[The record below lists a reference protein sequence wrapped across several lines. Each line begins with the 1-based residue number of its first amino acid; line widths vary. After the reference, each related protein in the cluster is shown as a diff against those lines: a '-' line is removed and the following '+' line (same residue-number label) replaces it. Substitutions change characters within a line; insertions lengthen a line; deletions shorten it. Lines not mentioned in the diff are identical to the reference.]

1 VKNQKNKEEMES
13 AVTMI
18 CTVLKGLL
26 EETGLYIAVDKKKK
40 EFVFIE
46 REAWDKGDIKGKTAR
61 VSMKQINVKE

>member
-1 VKNQKNKEEMES
+1 MNKEEMES

-26 EETGLYIAVDKKKK
+26 EETGLYIAVDAKTK

-46 REAWDKGDIKGKTAR
+46 RESWDKGKGRTAR
-61 VSMKQINVKE
+61 VFMEQINVKE

>member
-1 VKNQKNKEEMES
+1 MNKEEMES

-26 EETGLYIAVDKKKK
+26 EETGLYIAVDKKTK

-46 REAWDKGDIKGKTAR
+46 RESFDRGDNRAR
-61 VSMKQINVKE
+61 VSMEQINVKE

>member
-1 VKNQKNKEEMES
+1 MNKEEMES

-26 EETGLYIAVDKKKK
+26 EETGLYIAVDKKTK

-46 REAWDKGDIKGKTAR
+46 RESWDKGRGRTAR
-61 VSMKQINVKE
+61 VSMDQINVKE

>member
-1 VKNQKNKEEMES
+1 MNKEEMES

-26 EETGLYIAVDKKKK
+26 EETGLYIAVDKKTK

-46 REAWDKGDIKGKTAR
+46 RESFAISSIKGRTAR
-61 VSMKQINVKE
+61 VSMEQINVKE

>member
-1 VKNQKNKEEMES
+1 MNKEELES

-26 EETGLYIAVDKKKK
+26 EETGLYIAVDKKTK

-46 REAWDKGDIKGKTAR
+46 RESWDKGKGRTAR
-61 VSMKQINVKE
+61 VSMEQINVKE

>member
-1 VKNQKNKEEMES
+1 MNKEEMES

-26 EETGLYIAVDKKKK
+26 EQTGLYIAVDKKTK

-46 REAWDKGDIKGKTAR
+46 RESWDKGKGRTAR
-61 VSMKQINVKE
+61 VSMEQINVKE

>member
-1 VKNQKNKEEMES
+1 MNKEEMES

-26 EETGLYIAVDKKKK
+26 EQTGLYIAVDVNTK

-46 REAWDKGDIKGKTAR
+46 RESFEKGKRRTAR
-61 VSMKQINVKE
+61 VSMEQINVKE

>member
-1 VKNQKNKEEMES
+1 MNKEEMES

-26 EETGLYIAVDKKKK
+26 EETGLYIAVDKKTK

-46 REAWDKGDIKGKTAR
+46 RESWDKGKGRTAK
-61 VSMKQINVKE
+61 VSMEQINVKE

>member
-1 VKNQKNKEEMES
+1 MNKEEMES

-26 EETGLYIAVDKKKK
+26 EETGLYIAVDKKTK

-46 REAWDKGDIKGKTAR
+46 RESFDRGDSRCNNYIYY
-61 VSMKQINVKE
+61 SIMDSE